1 MDIRILVVEDE
12 IEIADLL
19 EVFLLNEG
27 YEVHKFYSPA
37 EALKTISSIEYHC
50 AILDVMMPEIDGF
63 QLCRIIRES
72 YEFPIIMLTAKVEDT
87 DKIIGLTYGADDYIT
102 KPFNPLEVNA
112 RVKAQL
118 RRYLKFNNHLS
129 MTDDL
134 IEYNGL
140 TMNKQTHEC
149 YLYEKKVILTRIEF
163 NILIY
168 LLENKGRIVSA
179 EELFEA
185 VWKEKYLNA
194 NNTVMVHIRRIRSKL
209 NELPKQQKFI
219 KTVWGV
225 GYVINK

>member
-27 YEVHKFYSPA
+27 YEVHKFYSPI
-37 EALKTISSIEYHC
+37 EALKTVSSIEYHC

-194 NNTVMVHIRRIRSKL
+194 NNTVMVHIRRIRFKL
-209 NELPKQQKFI
+209 NELPKQQRFI

>member
-19 EVFLLNEG
+19 EVFLLSEG
-27 YEVHKFYSPA
+27 YEVHKFYSPT

-72 YEFPIIMLTAKVEDT
+72 YEFPIIMLTAKVEDS

-129 MTDDL
+129 MTGDL

-194 NNTVMVHIRRIRSKL
+194 NNTVMVHIRRIRFKL
-209 NELPKQQKFI
+209 NEPPKQQKFI